1 MFSYSIRP
9 QIVNRQLVAFLEG
22 SGTDSRSRRL
32 VDIWQ
37 FDDDEIEYTHDF
49 IQWMFPLKEAS
60 GSNFSAPTLLASEVD
75 FIRSS
80 AECQQNLKTSASWIL
95 AFFKRSEEVA
105 RFTNHNHL
113 RVTRIIKSLRL
124 LHSDQMADQFK
135 QDVLAIIQKRQA
147 RINPVTV
154 AFWLES

>member
-1 MFSYSIRP
+1 VKS
-9 QIVNRQLVAFLEG
+9 QLVAFLEG

-37 FDDDEIEYTHDF
+37 FDDDELEYTHDF

-60 GSNFSAPTLLASEVD
+60 GSNFSAPNLRASDVD
-75 FIRSS
+75 VIRSS
-80 AECQQNLKTSASWIL
+80 AKCQQNLETSASWIL

-124 LHSDQMADQFK
+124 LHSDQLADQFK
-135 QDVLAIIQKRQA
+135 QAILAMIQAKGA
-147 RINPVTV
+147 RINSITV

>member
-1 MFSYSIRP
+1 MKS
-9 QIVNRQLVAFLEG
+9 QLVAFLEG

-32 VDIWQ
+32 VELLQ

-60 GSNFSAPTLLASEVD
+60 GSNFSAPTLLDLEVEV
-75 FIRSS
+75 IRSS
-80 AECQQNLKTSASWIL
+80 AKCQQNLETSASWVL

-105 RFTNHNHL
+105 QFTNHNHL

-124 LHSDQMADQFK
+124 LHSDQFADQFK
-135 QDVLAIIQKRQA
+135 
-147 RINPVTV
+147 
-154 AFWLES
+154 

>member
-1 MFSYSIRP
+1 MKS
-9 QIVNRQLVAFLEG
+9 QLVAFLEG

-32 VDIWQ
+32 VELLQ

-60 GSNFSAPTLLASEVD
+60 GSNFSAPNLRASDVD
-75 FIRSS
+75 VIRSS
-80 AECQQNLKTSASWIL
+80 AECQQNLETSASWIL

-105 RFTNHNHL
+105 QFTNHNHL

-124 LHSDQMADQFK
+124 LHSDQFADQFK
-135 QDVLAIIQKRQA
+135 QAVLAMIQEKGA
-147 RINPVTV
+147 RINPITL